1 MKRQFEK
8 ASLDLLTVV
17 CRFSRLCCP
26 AGEPATR
33 LSRESRQMQ
42 VKEAILVIKGEWLT
56 WSPSHCFTCSC
67 WSAGGKL
74 LSGSSPGAHS
84 GSVVWVPPAQVG
96 ESALS
101 RSFSRLEGRLPIVR
115 ARECNFTL
123 PLKQTL
129 CCRTGTLFNP
139 EIMVG
144 SSGRRWWAGHQ
155 VCLTRSRSTGFQAP
169 WLPQNRC
176 GQSQSHLLI
185 TNRKM
190 LCHVWNPDSWSFWKV
205 PYHVWKVHHQ
215 DFLLK
220 VRQGYWLARKH
231 KGGKNLSANWNSPEL
246 FHRVTSRTT

>member
-1 MKRQFEK
+1 M
-8 ASLDLLTVV
+8 VV
-17 CRFSRLCCP
+17 IARFLSHNIVIANSGGCWLRSFLCCKIK
-26 AGEPATR
+26 R
-33 LSRESRQMQ
+33 FKLSNE
-42 VKEAILVIKGEWLT
+42 ILNLAKGWWRDSLRRRVWTYWL
-56 WSPSHCFTCSC
+56 
-67 WSAGGKL
+67 WSAVSQDCVAL
-74 LSGSSPGAHS
+74 LESLPPGWAGRAGRCRWWRPSWSSRVSGWPDHRVTVSPVVAGRQVGNYWAGALLARTL
-84 GSVVWVPPAQVG
+84 GPWVPPAQVG

-155 VCLTRSRSTGFQAP
+155 ACLTRSRSTGFQAP

-176 GQSQSHLLI
+176 GQSQSQLLI

-190 LCHVWNPDSWSFWKV
+190 LCHVWNPDSW
-205 PYHVWKVHHQ
+205 YHVQLRCVK
-215 DFLLK
+215 
-220 VRQGYWLARKH
+220 
-231 KGGKNLSANWNSPEL
+231 SS
-246 FHRVTSRTT
+246 